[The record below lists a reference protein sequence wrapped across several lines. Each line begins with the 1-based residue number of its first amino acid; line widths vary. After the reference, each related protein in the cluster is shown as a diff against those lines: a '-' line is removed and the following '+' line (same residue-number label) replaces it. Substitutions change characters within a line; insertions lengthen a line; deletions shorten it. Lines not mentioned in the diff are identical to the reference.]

1 VKTIRHSDPEFPDL
15 TLHDLR
21 HTAALLA
28 ISSGATPPAVQRM
41 PGHSSAAF
49 TLRVYTGLF
58 DDDPESV
65 AVKMDARISGGLR
78 ADQTKKDPHSDCSE

>member
-1 VKTIRHSDPEFPDL
+1 MIFGIQRRHWLS
-15 TLHDLR
+15 
-21 HTAALLA
+21 
-28 ISSGATPPAVQRM
+28 SSGATPPAVQRM
-41 PGHSSAAF
+41 LGHSSAAF

>member
-1 VKTIRHSDPEFPDL
+1 
-15 TLHDLR
+15 
-21 HTAALLA
+21 
-28 ISSGATPPAVQRM
+28 M

>member
-1 VKTIRHSDPEFPDL
+1 
-15 TLHDLR
+15 
-21 HTAALLA
+21 
-28 ISSGATPPAVQRM
+28 M

-49 TLRVYTGLF
+49 TLRVYRGLF

>member
-49 TLRVYTGLF
+49 TLRVYRGLF